1 MMDCSLRLISAFDT
15 KLIQPVA
22 GVHILGNTDLVD
34 DGLNWAPYPNLYVKI
49 LTPPYISACTMCRD
63 GVFKEA
69 IELK

>member
-1 MMDCSLRLISAFDT
+1 MDCSLRLISAFDT

-49 LTPPYISACTMCRD
+49 LTPPPISQHVLCAEM
-63 GVFKEA
+63 GS
-69 IELK
+69 LKRRLS

>member
-49 LTPPYISACTMCRD
+49 LTPPLYLSMYYVQRW
-63 GVFKEA
+63 G
-69 IELK
+69 L